1 MYNPEQLKL
10 NVVPDLKYPFPNG
23 GQTPQEDALKS
34 GGNEIAKQ
42 VTINNLYGGKKSNNK
57 LFKKTHKSIKSK
69 SKKYKSK
76 SRKHKSRKHK
86 SRKHKPRKHK
96 SRKHKSRKHKS
107 RKHRNKINLKGGNII
122 VPTFSQSKLATSP
135 YGDYTAQSAG
145 FNSLYLQ
152 TLANS
157 GGDKATLNGG
167 GR

>member
-10 NVVPDLKYPFPNG
+10 NVVPDLKYPFSNG

-42 VTINNLYGGKKSNNK
+42 VTMNNLYGGKKSNNK

-69 SKKYKSK
+69 SRKHKSK
-76 SRKHKSRKHK
+76 SRKHK
-86 SRKHKPRKHK
+86 P
-96 SRKHKSRKHKS
+96 RKHKSRKHKS

>member
-1 MYNPEQLKL
+1 MIFSA
-10 NVVPDLKYPFPNG
+10 VPDNLYPFSNG
-23 GQTPQEDALKS
+23 GQSPEQDAFKS
-34 GGNEIAKQ
+34 AQRAGVRQSDMNKF
-42 VTINNLYGGKKSNNK
+42 YGGKKSNNK
-57 LFKKTHKSIKSK
+57 LFKKT
-69 SKKYKSK
+69 YKS
-76 SRKHKSRKHK
+76 
-86 SRKHKPRKHK
+86 RKHK

-107 RKHRNKINLKGGNII
+107 RKHRNKINLKGGNKNGNII

-157 GGDKATLNGG
+157 DGDNVTLNGG

>member
-42 VTINNLYGGKKSNNK
+42 VTMNNLYGGKKSNNK

-69 SKKYKSK
+69 SKKYKS
-76 SRKHKSRKHK
+76 
-86 SRKHKPRKHK
+86 
-96 SRKHKSRKHKS
+96 KSRKHKS

-157 GGDKATLNGG
+157 GGDKATLN
-167 GR
+167 